1 MDKVFTVAQIIVPI
15 FAAIFLGVFARR
27 KAVISPEG
35 VRGLQ
40 QFVIQF
46 ALPCVLF
53 NSCLGADLGTEALT
67 TVVLVFPLLLS
78 STLWAFRAGKKK
90 YPYHNLPMLFAAQ
103 ESGMLGIP
111 LYMVLFGAG
120 QAYRMGVLDMAQAFV
135 AIPVIAI
142 LAADAGKNPSP
153 TEIAKKVI
161 TSPLL
166 LMGLLGLVLNLTG
179 AAVWLDGI
187 GLGGVIRGT
196 TSFLA
201 QPVSAVM
208 LFTVGYNFSMA
219 KGSRTSVFQIAGI
232 HFALLLVFCLVIQ
245 AGLLLVK
252 NVEAETRWAVLMFC
266 TLPASF
272 LAPGLGR
279 SEEDSVVASGV
290 CSVLTVVSLIV
301 FCGIAAAVA

>member
-153 TEIAKKVI
+153 AAIAKKVI

-219 KGSRTSVFQIAGI
+219 KGSRSSVFQIAGI

-279 SEEDSVVASGV
+279 SEEDSAVASGV

>member
-153 TEIAKKVI
+153 AAIAKKVI

-179 AAVWLDGI
+179 AAAWLDGI

-219 KGSRTSVFQIAGI
+219 KGSRSSVFQIAGI

-279 SEEDSVVASGV
+279 SEEDSAVASGV